1 MSKRIPVPS
10 KSYCLE
16 LRKQMVE
23 QGHTY
28 EVIAAQEGVSRRT
41 IQQWFSYHGL
51 DGHIKTLRQ
60 QHREQTKLKDAM
72 LAVIDEVPDASDAHV
87 VKVMLGK
94 GIQVDSEKIRHLRNC
109 YGIPEYRKRIRSAI
123 EELHSEYPS
132 LNKFEVWDTLR
143 ADGWRVGIST
153 VYQNLRRLNERSAS

>member
-1 MSKRIPVPS
+1 MTKRIPVPS

-16 LRKQMVE
+16 LRRQMVE
-23 QGHTY
+23 QGHSY
-28 EVIAAQEGVSRRT
+28 EVIAAQEGVSKRT
-41 IQQWFSYHGL
+41 MQQWFSYHGL

-87 VKVMLGK
+87 VEVMLGK
-94 GIQVDSEKIRHLRNC
+94 GIQVDSAKIRHLRNC
-109 YGIPEYRKRIRSAI
+109 YGIPEYRQRIRQAI
-123 EELHSEYPS
+123 EELHTDFPS
-132 LNKFEVWDTLR
+132 LTKFEVWETLR
-143 ADGWRVGIST
+143 ADGFRVGIST